1 MILFTIKMLAL
12 PAKRKELLQT
22 LEAIVDRVRSETGCV
37 NANLYQ
43 DLENDREF
51 MLVEKWRDKQN
62 LENYIRSDSFSVLL
76 GADGLLDHSAEIK
89 IYPLSRPSGME
100 AVLEMRR
107 RAADSEIPENGP
119 PC

>member
-1 MILFTIKMLAL
+1 MIQCIINMTVL
-12 PAKRKELLQT
+12 PAKRIELLQT
-22 LEAIVDRVRSETGCV
+22 LEAIVDRVRIETGCM

-43 DLENDREF
+43 NLENDREF
-51 MLVEKWRDKQN
+51 MLVEKWRDRQN

-76 GADGLLDHSAEIK
+76 GTDGLLDNPADIE
-89 IYPLSRPSGME
+89 IYPVSRTSGME